1 MADCEAPARSDTR
14 GRLEKHFLPK
24 FVDRLVSGLTKSD
37 LGGWLT
43 STVVESLMIPNVFD
57 VPKCANRVLSM
68 IKAWRLDELMTI
80 VSVSLEYRQT
90 ETPPCAGSA
99 GSTF

>member
-14 GRLEKHFLPK
+14 GRLKKHFLPK
-24 FVDRLVSGLTKSD
+24 FVDQLVSGLTKSD

-68 IKAWRLDELMTI
+68 IKALLNHAVPDSANDLSDDRLE
-80 VSVSLEYRQT
+80 
-90 ETPPCAGSA
+90 ETFAL
-99 GSTF
+99 